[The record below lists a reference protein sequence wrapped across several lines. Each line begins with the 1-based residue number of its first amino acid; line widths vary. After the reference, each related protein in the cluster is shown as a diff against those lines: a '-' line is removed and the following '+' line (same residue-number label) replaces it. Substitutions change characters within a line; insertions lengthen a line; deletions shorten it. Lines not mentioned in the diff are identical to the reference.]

1 MAILLLLGS
10 WAIVRCFRSDL
21 CSSKLQYSIRET
33 SVVIT
38 RASKLP
44 LTLGKIVLE
53 VDIFATG
60 YSIGWLTL
68 NTGAVASWGT
78 QRVQTLET
86 INWDSLG
93 WLTNCRTSVNSAIT
107 NSKAAE
113 SMVLL
118 KNNGLLLTIP
128 YNKDNYYPDILSIA
142 SSEHH

>member
-1 MAILLLLGS
+1 M
-10 WAIVRCFRSDL
+10 
-21 CSSKLQYSIRET
+21 
-33 SVVIT
+33 
-38 RASKLP
+38 
-44 LTLGKIVLE
+44 LE